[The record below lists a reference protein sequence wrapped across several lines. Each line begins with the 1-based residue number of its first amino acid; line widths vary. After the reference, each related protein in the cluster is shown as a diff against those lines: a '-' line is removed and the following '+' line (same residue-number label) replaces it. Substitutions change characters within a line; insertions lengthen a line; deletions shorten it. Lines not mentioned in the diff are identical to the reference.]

1 MAKKKDIEIDTKEN
15 IELNWSK
22 MASSFGAEL
31 LDDVGE
37 VPCWID
43 TGSLALNYICSGNF
57 MRGVGGGRVIEIYGD
72 SASGKSLLAMNI
84 LKGVQKIGGVPI
96 LIDAEHAVS
105 KAFAVAASKV
115 DPTRMIILEAD
126 TLEKGF
132 ARINNAIRKIRQEWK
147 VPLDKPIAIVYDS
160 IAASPSEREFAETT
174 IDLENTTKA
183 AMKEAG
189 AGSDK
194 PGERAK
200 ICSKELRKLP
210 AILKVNNACVVFIN
224 QLRDKISTGIMWG
237 NPETTAGGGRALE
250 YYASTRLKLRS
261 NKTPKDNKGVVLG
274 VNISATCTKNRCF
287 RPYAEAKG
295 LYLFF
300 EQGINPFGG
309 LLELLIQAD
318 RIKGSS
324 GNYTVCEPYAD
335 GKEIKFKASKERND
349 VPAEVLLKCPKL
361 VDADCEEQIQYYID
375 LSRGA
380 IDIVDHGIA
389 SEIDAN
395 LDEETYV

>member
-1 MAKKKDIEIDTKEN
+1 MAKKKVVEETES
-15 IELNWSK
+15 LNWHS

-43 TGSLALNYICSGNF
+43 SGSLSLNYICSGNF
-57 MRGVGGGRVIEIYGD
+57 MRGIGGGRIIELYGD
-72 SASGKSLLAMNI
+72 SASGKSLVAMNI
-84 LKGVQKIGGVPI
+84 LKGTQKIGGVPI

-105 KAFAVAASKV
+105 REFAVKASKI
-115 DPTRMIILEAD
+115 DPARMIVLEAD

-147 VPLDKPIAIVYDS
+147 VPLDKPITIVYDS

-174 IDLENTTKA
+174 IDLENSTKA
-183 AMKEAG
+183 ALKEAG

-210 AILKVNNACVVFIN
+210 GVLKANNACVVFIN
-224 QLRDKISTGIMWG
+224 QIREKIGIMYG
-237 NPETTAGGGRALE
+237 SNEAMAGGGRALE

-261 NKTPKDNKGVVLG
+261 NKTPKDSKGVVLG

-287 RPYAEAKG
+287 RPYAEAKN

-309 LLELLIQAD
+309 LLELLIQSD
-318 RIKGSS
+318 RIKGSN

-349 VPAEVLLKCPKL
+349 VPADVLLQCPKL
-361 VDADCEEQIQYYID
+361 VDAECEDQIRYYLN
-375 LSRGA
+375 LSQEA
-380 IDIVDHGIA
+380 IDIVENGIA
-389 SEIDAN
+389 SEELN
-395 LDEETYV
+395 TVEENYL